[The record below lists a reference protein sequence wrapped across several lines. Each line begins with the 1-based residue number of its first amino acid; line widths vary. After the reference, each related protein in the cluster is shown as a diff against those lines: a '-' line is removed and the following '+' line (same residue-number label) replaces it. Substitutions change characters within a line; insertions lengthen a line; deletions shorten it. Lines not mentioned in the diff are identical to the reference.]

1 LTDISVELAEP
12 RRTPPKQETDLGFGR
27 YFSDH
32 MFLLDYTPQ
41 RSWHNPRIVPY
52 APFILEPAAL
62 IFHYSQQVFDNHK
75 AFRGSQGEIA
85 LFRVRD
91 YFKRLS
97 RSADRMCIP
106 QVPADLHYEALKRL
120 IQIDKNWVP
129 SAPLTALNVRHAIL
143 AVDPSLG
150 VKPSEKYLL
159 FTITGPVG
167 NFYAEGFAPVKIL
180 IEDSYVR
187 ATPGGVGEAK
197 TGGNY
202 AAGLKAQAEAAAKG
216 YTQVLWLDAK
226 ERCYVE
232 EVGAMNIFFK
242 FKKELATPPL
252 RGTILPGITR
262 DSILTLSRD
271 MGLTVHERPIR
282 IEEVMDQI
290 RSGELEEVF
299 GTGTAAVVS
308 PVGTLG
314 YKGETWVVG
323 DGKAGRTSQQLL
335 QKLTD
340 IQYGRV
346 KDPYGW
352 RDVIA

>member
-1 LTDISVELAEP
+1 MSNISVKLAEP
-12 RRTPPKQETDLGFGR
+12 RKNPPPQDANLGFGR

-32 MFLLDYTPQ
+32 MFLLDYTPEGG
-41 RSWHNPRIVPY
+41 WHNPRIAPY
-52 APFILEPAAL
+52 APLTLEPSAAIL
-62 IFHYSQQVFDNHK
+62 HYAQQVFENHK

-106 QVPADLHYEALKRL
+106 QVPSDLHHEALQRL

-129 SAPLTALNVRHAIL
+129 SAPLTALNVRHAII

-150 VKPSEKYLL
+150 VQPSKHYLM
-159 FTITGPVG
+159 FIITGPVG
-167 NFYAEGFAPVKIL
+167 SFFAEGLAPVKIL
-180 IEDSYVR
+180 IEDRYVR
-187 ATPGGVGEAK
+187 AALGGVGEAK

-202 AAGLKAQAEAAAKG
+202 AGSLKAQAEAAAKG
-216 YTQVLWLDAK
+216 FSQVLWLDAK
-226 ERCYVE
+226 EGRYVE

-242 FKKELATPPL
+242 FKHELATPPL
-252 RGTILPGITR
+252 SGTILPGITR

-282 IEEVMDQI
+282 IDEVIDQI

-308 PVGTLG
+308 PVGTLS
-314 YKGETWVVG
+314 YKGETWTVG
-323 DGKAGRTSQQLL
+323 SGQAGKTAQQLL

-352 RDVIA
+352 REVIA

>member
-1 LTDISVELAEP
+1 LNNISVKLAEP
-12 RRTPPKQETDLGFGR
+12 RKNPPQQDVNLGFGR

-32 MFLLDYTPQ
+32 MFLLDYTPE
-41 RSWHNPRIVPY
+41 RSWHNPRIIPY
-52 APFILEPAAL
+52 APLSLEPAAAIL
-62 IFHYSQQVFDNHK
+62 HYAQQVFENHK
-75 AFRGSQGEIA
+75 AFRGGQGEIA

-106 QVPADLHYEALKRL
+106 QVPAELHHEALKRL

-129 SAPLTALNVRHAIL
+129 SAPLTALNVRHTII
-143 AVDPSLG
+143 AVDSSLG
-150 VKPSEKYLL
+150 VQPSKKYLM
-159 FTITGPVG
+159 FIITGPVG
-167 NFYAEGFAPVKIL
+167 SFFAEGFAPVKIL
-180 IEDSYVR
+180 IEARYVR
-187 ATPGGVGEAK
+187 AAPGGVGEAK

-216 YTQVLWLDAK
+216 FSQVLWLDAK
-226 ERCYVE
+226 EGHYVE

-242 FKKELATPPL
+242 FKHELATPPL
-252 RGTILPGITR
+252 GGTILPGITR

-282 IEEVMDQI
+282 IDEVMDKI

-308 PVGTLG
+308 PVGTLS
-314 YKGETWVVG
+314 YKGESWVVG
-323 DGKAGRTSQQLL
+323 NGRAGQTAEQLL

-352 RDVIA
+352 REVIA